1 MLFESLKEE
10 GEMGT
15 NYYVVSSTP
24 TIQHPIHIGKS
35 SIGWKFLFNRVSK
48 WDNWVNDEPI
58 NTFQQWKEFL
68 ETYTKKNRIVVMNE
82 YDEEVPLEDLLKLI
96 KIKQNEDNPDNFSH
110 ADNIDGYRFTSDEFC

>member
-1 MLFESLKEE
+1 
-10 GEMGT
+10 MGT

-35 SIGWKFLFNRVSK
+35 SIGWRFLFHRVSK

-58 NTFQQWKEFL
+58 NTFPQWKEFL

-82 YDEEVPLEDLLKLI
+82 YDEVVQLEDLLNLI
-96 KIKQNEDNPDNFSH
+96 EIKQKEDNPDNFSH
-110 ADNIDGYRFTSDEFC
+110 ADNIDGYRFTSGEFC